1 MKAGKEHFGQHRTK
15 SASTSFNIAESLWE
29 HTPPLEGRGRA
40 VRRKVNGRVTGWNP
54 LSLREGEGAGGETG
68 KRPAKTFLIFSILSL
83 RLKERRH
90 YQRKSHGGRDAP
102 GAGSQA
108 AGEHSQKALFVDGFP
123 HAL

>member
-68 KRPAKTFLIFSILSL
+68 KKSNAPIKRSVEALP
-83 RLKERRH
+83 RRTT
-90 YQRKSHGGRDAP
+90 
-102 GAGSQA
+102 
-108 AGEHSQKALFVDGFP
+108 QKALSPIWGEGGSKICLNYFAFSTSIS
-123 HAL
+123 